1 MSSPYEEALALIRK
15 HPGTGSATSLAKL
28 ILSLWNVEC
37 CFSFRECIH
46 NLDDERTALAL
57 QIITRFA
64 ARGEDAD
71 VVAVGHAVC
80 SEYPR
85 LWDLGQA
92 GDQAKHALRT
102 TWDRRA
108 AATRA

>member
-37 CFSFRECIH
+37 CFSLRECIH

-57 QIITRFA
+57 QIVTRFA

-71 VVAVGHAVC
+71 LVAVGHAVC
-80 SEYPR
+80 REYPW

-92 GDQAKHALRT
+92 GDQAKHALRI
-102 TWDRRA
+102 TWDREA
-108 AATRA
+108 AATQA

>member
-1 MSSPYEEALALIRK
+1 MSSPYHEALAWIRK
-15 HPGTGSATSLAKL
+15 HPGTGSTTSLAKL
-28 ILSLWNVEC
+28 VLSLWNIEC

-57 QIITRFA
+57 RIVTHFA

-71 VVAVGHAVC
+71 LVAIGHAVC

-102 TWDRRA
+102 IWDQEATA
-108 AATRA
+108 ART